1 MDLSTYFEPVS
12 LDDLGLEHSD
22 FFPHISDRI
31 VTYTVENGFPETKK
45 QHLALL
51 GINDD
56 RGAVNNAGCKD
67 APNEI
72 RKKFYNLSLPSYD
85 MKIVDLGNIAAGNT
99 VEDTYYA
106 VTNVIAALLH
116 RNIVPIVLGGGQDF
130 SFAIYKA
137 YEKMGQIIN
146 ICAIDPRFDLGPEDE
161 ELNSTSYLSKIIV
174 QQPNFLFNFT
184 NIGYQS
190 YLVDKQYVKLMND
203 LHFDAFRL
211 GVVQSE
217 LNETEPLIRNADFL
231 SIDMASVRQG
241 DAPANG
247 NPTPHGFYGEQ
258 MCTMTR
264 FAGISDKLSCIGF
277 FEVNPKYDING
288 QTAHLV
294 SHAIWYFIE
303 GFYSR
308 KSDFPYKDKH
318 NYRRY
323 IVPMIGDD
331 SMEIVF
337 YKSKKSDRWWMEIP
351 CPQEQQDK
359 YARHL
364 LLPCSI
370 RDYQQA
376 LNNEIPER
384 WWTFYNRIVE

>member
-12 LDDLGLEHSD
+12 LEDLGLEHSD

-51 GINDD
+51 GVNDD
-56 RGAVNNAGCKD
+56 RRAVNNAGCKD

-85 MKIVDLGNIAAGNT
+85 MKIVDLGNIAAGST

-106 VTNVIAALLH
+106 VTEVVAALLH
-116 RNIVPIVLGGGQDF
+116 RNVVPIVLGGGQDL

-277 FEVNPKYDING
+277 F
-288 QTAHLV
+288 
-294 SHAIWYFIE
+294 
-303 GFYSR
+303 
-308 KSDFPYKDKH
+308 
-318 NYRRY
+318 
-323 IVPMIGDD
+323 
-331 SMEIVF
+331 
-337 YKSKKSDRWWMEIP
+337 
-351 CPQEQQDK
+351 
-359 YARHL
+359 
-364 LLPCSI
+364 
-370 RDYQQA
+370 
-376 LNNEIPER
+376 
-384 WWTFYNRIVE
+384 